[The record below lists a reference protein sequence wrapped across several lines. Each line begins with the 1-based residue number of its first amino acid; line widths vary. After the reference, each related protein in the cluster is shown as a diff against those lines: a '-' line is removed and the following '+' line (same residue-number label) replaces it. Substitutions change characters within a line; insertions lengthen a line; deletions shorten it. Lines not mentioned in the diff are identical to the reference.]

1 MKYVIEFGNRGG
13 AHTDNLILNT
23 SDAAKKLAASLV
35 MVFCNDPHAGGAL
48 LTDWT
53 FEKHCKR
60 KTWVNKSHFVAVS
73 ILDGKPRGAASN
85 GIWRKPIGEELLSG
99 TVSSHY

>member
-35 MVFCNDPHAGGAL
+35 MVFCNNPHVAGAL
-48 LTDWT
+48 LNDWA
-53 FEKHCKR
+53 FEKHCTR

-73 ILDGKPRGAASN
+73 VLDGKPRGPASASL
-85 GIWRKPIGEELLSG
+85 WRKPVEDELLAG
-99 TVSSHY
+99 TVSSYY